1 MALERLRDHGILK
14 DEEIYKEQ
22 FNMHKNRIADATA
35 QQYRAHIK
43 ESAAVNVRQAAQVQM
58 GGQGARTKTR
68 VYFFNID
75 MMYILK
81 ARLWELNAQLKL
93 RINSRNDVG
102 NLFICKNPRC

>member
-1 MALERLRDHGILK
+1 
-14 DEEIYKEQ
+14 
-22 FNMHKNRIADATA
+22 
-35 QQYRAHIK
+35 
-43 ESAAVNVRQAAQVQM
+43 M

-102 NLFICKNPRC
+102 NLFICKNTGCGKEKPVTQIDFQQFGKKTCSHCGIQLQEKERSNIDNNVKLGCEKIIEDL